1 MQNVSAEPMTEP
13 QRPAPLIER
22 RARRRLDAACN
33 ALIRLSDTLTFRCL
47 LRNISLDAAQIV
59 CDARYA
65 LLVQSGAAHAAGG
78 RPRHVEI
85 SIALPIEGTVRG
97 FTAFCMAR
105 YCEPF
110 EGDHMVLGLQFIDLD
125 LPARGLLRD
134 FLVLHGGQ
142 A

>member
-1 MQNVSAEPMTEP
+1 MTL
-13 QRPAPLIER
+13 APTVER
-22 RARRRLDAACN
+22 RARHRLEAACN
-33 ALIRLSDTLTFRCL
+33 ALIRLSDTLTFRCM

-65 LLVQSGAAHAAGG
+65 LLVQSGPGS
-78 RPRHVEI
+78 RSRNMEI
-85 SIALPIEGTVRG
+85 SIALPVDGTVRS
-97 FTAFCMAR
+97 FTAFCSAR

-110 EGDHMVLGLQFIDLD
+110 EGDHMVLGLQFVDID

-134 FLVLHGGQ
+134 FLALHGGQ

>member
-1 MQNVSAEPMTEP
+1 MQNVSAQHMT
-13 QRPAPLIER
+13 RVPAVER
-22 RARRRLDAACN
+22 RSQRRLEAACN

-65 LLVQSGAAHAAGG
+65 LLVQSGTGPG
-78 RPRHVEI
+78 PRARNMEI
-85 SIALPIEGTVRG
+85 SIALPVDGTVRG
-97 FTAFCMAR
+97 FTAFCVAR
-105 YCEPF
+105 YCEPL
-110 EGDHMVLGLQFIDLD
+110 EGDHMVLGLQFLDLD

-134 FLVLHGGQ
+134 FLALHGGQ

>member
-1 MQNVSAEPMTEP
+1 MQNVSVEPLT
-13 QRPAPLIER
+13 PAPIIER
-22 RARRRLDAACN
+22 RAQRRLEAACN

-65 LLVQSGAAHAAGG
+65 LLVQSGTDHGIG
-78 RPRHVEI
+78 LRPRHMEI
-85 SIALPIEGTVRG
+85 SIALPVDGTVRG
-97 FTAFCMAR
+97 FTAFCSAR

-110 EGDHMVLGLQFIDLD
+110 EGDHMVLGLQFSDLD

-134 FLVLHGGQ
+134 VLALYGGQ